1 MNKPAPHYPEQ
12 KASLSALALAL
23 LVNAVLIGAL
33 FLNMQWQQP
42 KPAEVELW
50 DGASLQAALDGQPP
64 AEPTQPTINTN
75 EAKPIEEALT
85 EVTPDEIETKSANKP
100 NTLTTEKKPE
110 PTQKP
115 KTAQEASINKPVTK
129 TNTNSSTKTNNA
141 NQSSV
146 LNSIKNGSGGGAGED
161 TSGYKAAVKRQVE
174 NSARSLKGKSA
185 VVFVSLTASGVIQ
198 SKRIAKTSGDAAWDA
213 KLLSAIGSRLPPNVP
228 KSLQSGFTLTIRP

>member
-1 MNKPAPHYPEQ
+1 MNHTPHPPDTDAS
-12 KASLSALALAL
+12 KASPRALALAL
-23 LVNAVLIGAL
+23 LVNALLIGAL
-33 FLNMQWQQP
+33 FLNLQWQQP

-50 DGASLQAALDGQPP
+50 DGASLQAALDDPAIPEAVATESEVNESQTTPVEQSTEETAP
-64 AEPTQPTINTN
+64 AEIDTKKSDARAEKTSPQP
-75 EAKPIEEALT
+75 K
-85 EVTPDEIETKSANKP
+85 
-100 NTLTTEKKPE
+100 KKPE
-110 PTQKP
+110 STTKPTPEKP
-115 KTAQEASINKPVTK
+115 KKPAENKPK
-129 TNTNSSTKTNNA
+129 SNNA

-146 LNSIKNGSGGGAGED
+146 LNSIKNGSGAASGED